1 MFPPMDLPLPEIAVR
16 LADGRLRARELTE
29 AAQARHDP
37 RLNAYKTW
45 APEFALRQADAAD
58 AAFAAG
64 NCLGQLQG
72 IPVSVKDLY
81 GVAGLPVFAG
91 SPRELPA
98 AWQREGPLVRALRNQ
113 LAVLMGKTHTVEFAF
128 GGLGTNT
135 HWPAPWNPQDRKVH
149 RAPGGSSSGAGV
161 SLGEGTA
168 LLALGTDTAGS
179 VRIPASV
186 TGNAGIKTTKGRW
199 STEGVVPLSP
209 TFDTTGLLARSVAD
223 LAFAFQELDGGAVM
237 PLQDLSGVKLGIAER
252 FFWEGTSPGISER
265 VAEALQMAE
274 GAGARTKELALPATA
289 ELFEIYHK
297 GGIVSCE
304 LYRFL
309 SSELPAWIETLDPRV
324 RRRMEAGKLL
334 PAWEYLQ
341 RTERYSALAAGASEV
356 LRDVDALVSPTVP
369 ISPPPVAEL
378 ADDEV
383 YMRTNMLTLRNT
395 CVASFLGLCAVT
407 LPCGHD
413 AIGMPVGLQLMGRPG
428 SETRLLAIAAGLE
441 RLLQQKQV
449 WPTPGA

>member
-1 MFPPMDLPLPEIAVR
+1 MASPLNLALSDISAR
-16 LADGRLRARELTE
+16 LSDGRIRARELTE
-29 AAQARHDP
+29 AAQAQHDP
-37 RLNAYKTW
+37 SLNAYKAW

-64 NCLGQLQG
+64 SHLGRLQG
-72 IPVSVKDLY
+72 IPVSVKDIY

-98 AWQREGPLVRALRNQ
+98 AWQREGPLVRALRSQ
-113 LAVLMGKTHTVEFAF
+113 LAVIMGKTHTVEFAF
-128 GGLGTNT
+128 GGLGINA
-135 HWPAPWNPQDRKVH
+135 HWPVPWNPQDRNVH

-161 SLGEGTA
+161 SLGERTA

-199 STEGVVPLSP
+199 STDGVVPLSP

-223 LAFAFQELDGGAVM
+223 LAFAFEELDGRAVTS
-237 PLQDLSGVKLGIAER
+237 LQDLSGVRLGIAER
-252 FFWEGTSPGISER
+252 FLWDGTSPGISER
-265 VAEALQMAE
+265 VQEALQIAE
-274 GAGARTKELALPATA
+274 GAGARTTDLILPATA
-289 ELFEIYHK
+289 ELFDIYHQ

-309 SSELPAWIETLDPRV
+309 SAELPGWIETLDPRV
-324 RRRMEAGKLL
+324 RRRMEAGKML

-341 RTERYSALAAGASEV
+341 RKERYGALGASAVEAM
-356 LRDVDALVSPTVP
+356 RGIDALVCPTVP
-369 ISPPPVAEL
+369 ISPPPVADL
-378 ADDEV
+378 TDHEV
-383 YMRTNMLTLRNT
+383 YLRTNMLTLRNT

-407 LPCGHD
+407 LPCGRD
-413 AIGMPVGLQLMGRPG
+413 AIGMPVGLQLMGAPG
-428 SETRLLAIAAGLE
+428 SEPRLLAIAGCLE
-441 RLLQQKQV
+441 RLLKQRQLWCAAGV
-449 WPTPGA
+449 